1 MIIWLR
7 WTFIGMVLSF
17 QR

>member
-7 WTFIGMVLSF
+7 KK
-17 QR
+17 R

>member
-7 WTFIGMVLSF
+7 LE
-17 QR
+17 